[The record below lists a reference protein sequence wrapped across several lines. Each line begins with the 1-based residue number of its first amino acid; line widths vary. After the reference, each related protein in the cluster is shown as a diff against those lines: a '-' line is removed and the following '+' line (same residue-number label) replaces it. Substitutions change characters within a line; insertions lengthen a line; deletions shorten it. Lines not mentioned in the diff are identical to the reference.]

1 MDKRSTKSSDV
12 LLKRTPNH
20 KDQRQRQRLVVEE
33 RIRERKRQESSLHSI
48 DHRSSDLFQTAI
60 DTVSAKLL
68 LNLKKKENILKK
80 LREKI
85 C

>member
-33 RIRERKRQESSLHSI
+33 RIRERKGQESSLHSI
-48 DHRSSDLFQTAI
+48 DHRGTVQSSDLFQTAI

-68 LNLKKKENILKK
+68 LNFKKKRIF
-80 LREKI
+80 
-85 C
+85 